1 MDFSLMNAAATSF
14 TSSQNTGRNPLR
26 AIYEIIAQD
35 FLYPDPGNLL
45 VFLDN
50 HDTSRFRKKEEKNL
64 DRYKQALT
72 FLLTTRGIPQIYY
85 GTELLMTGEQEE
97 GDGNLRKDV
106 PGGWPGD
113 ESGREPCREGREYTR
128 R

>member
-1 MDFSLMNAAATSF
+1 MDFSLMNAAATAFPSGP
-14 TSSQNTGRNPLR
+14 NTGRNPLR

-85 GTELLMTGEQEE
+85 GTELLMRSEE
-97 GDGNLRKDV
+97 HTSELQSRGHLV
-106 PGGWPGD
+106 
-113 ESGREPCREGREYTR
+113 CRLL
-128 R
+128 